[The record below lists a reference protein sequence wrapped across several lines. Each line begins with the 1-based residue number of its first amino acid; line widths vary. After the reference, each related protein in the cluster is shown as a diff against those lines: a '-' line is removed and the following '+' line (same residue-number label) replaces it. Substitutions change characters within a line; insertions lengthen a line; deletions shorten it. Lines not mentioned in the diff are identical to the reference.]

1 MDKNVKKQK
10 QKNNVLLGAIILGLV
25 VSVVIYVVMLNAEKN
40 ALSAYEKGTVYVAA
54 KSIPKGTVISDM
66 NCGYYFKITEL
77 DQSVIAPSAVTDI
90 NQLIGMI
97 PQSSID
103 EGTLITKGMFRHID
117 TIISEMKEP
126 VIAGFTVDDL
136 YQVVG
141 GTLRAGDRI
150 HIYSVDEENNARL
163 IWSNV
168 YVQQVFDNIGI
179 NIPNSDN
186 STAAQRINVY
196 MDNSD
201 IAQFYSELTMGSLRV
216 VKVCDY

>member
-1 MDKNVKKQK
+1 MEKNAKKQK
-10 QKNNVLLGAIILGLV
+10 QKNNILLGAIILGLI
-25 VSVVIYVVMLNAEKN
+25 VSVIIYVVMLNAEKN
-40 ALSAYEKGTVYVAA
+40 ALSAYEKGSIYVAA
-54 KSIPKGTVISDM
+54 KPIPKGTVISDV
-66 NCGYYFKITEL
+66 NCGYYFELTEL
-77 DQSVIAPSAVTDI
+77 DKSVISPNAVTDI

-97 PQSSID
+97 PQSTID
-103 EGTLITKGMFRHID
+103 EGTFVTRGMFQHID
-117 TIISEMKEP
+117 TIISEMEAP

-150 HIYSVDEENNARL
+150 HIYSVDQENNAKL

-179 NIPNSDN
+179 NIPNSDS

-201 IAQFYSELTMGSLRV
+201 IAQFYSELTLGSLRV
-216 VKVCDY
+216 VKVCE